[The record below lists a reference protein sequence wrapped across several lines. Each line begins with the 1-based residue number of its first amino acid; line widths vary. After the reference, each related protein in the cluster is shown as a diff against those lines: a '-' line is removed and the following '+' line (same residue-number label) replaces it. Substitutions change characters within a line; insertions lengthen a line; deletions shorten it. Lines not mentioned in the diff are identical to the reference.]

1 MRMHFLFGALTLV
14 PACTGTID
22 SGSDLLPPPPTDVQ
36 IVVRESALPQ
46 PNVEVIFQNADD
58 TVVADVMTDADG
70 RATAEMPDGGN
81 LTVIR
86 TFPAPAPPAA
96 PLPAEAYTYVGVK
109 PGDRLTLVRPTSD
122 QAPTSAINVLVSDTD
137 AGTVTISTLC
147 GSGQG
152 AAPTVPITIR
162 GCSPDAFYVTA
173 NQASFFAHVPFSGS
187 VDLSAMTLRETLSST
202 VLASNVAPNTTVT
215 LEDRVE
221 FNGFL
226 LYTSGAQRVDGTA
239 APLALPQVDGVEQ
252 VTVTQ
257 VTDASGSTQAV
268 AAHGPYTSVAP
279 PVDASFGLIA
289 SVSAKPTFTP
299 ATITWTEGNTGTPS
313 FVISS
318 LAVTRGGPATPDNT
332 YVRTIIAPYTGT
344 SLRMPVLLGAAVVY
358 NPAMAD
364 QIDLSLGLV
373 KVAGG
378 YDALRATAFTVANIL
393 DATPMGGQLTL
404 SYNGTR
410 HGF

>member
-1 MRMHFLFGALTLV
+1 MRMHLLLGALTLV

-22 SGSDLLPPPPTDVQ
+22 SGSDLAPPVPTDVQ
-36 IVVRESALPQ
+36 IVVRESVLPQ

-86 TFPAPAPPAA
+86 TFPAPTPPAA

-173 NQASFFAHVPFSGS
+173 NQASFFAHVPFSES

-299 ATITWTEGNTGTPS
+299 ATITWTDGNTGTPS

-332 YVRTIIAPYTGT
+332 YVRTIIAPYTGP
-344 SLRMPVLLGAAVVY
+344 SLRMPVLPGAAVLY

-410 HGF
+410 KGF

>member
-1 MRMHFLFGALTLV
+1 MRMHLLFGALTLV

-36 IVVRESALPQ
+36 IVVRESAIPQ
-46 PNVEVIFQNADD
+46 PNVEVIFQNADG

-86 TFPAPAPPAA
+86 TFPAPTPPAT

-109 PGDRLTLVRPTSD
+109 AGDRLVLVRPTSD
-122 QAPTSAINVLVSDTD
+122 QAPSSAMNVLVADTG
-137 AGTVTISTLC
+137 AGTVNISTPC

-152 AAPTVPITIR
+152 AAPTVPITVR
-162 GCSPDAFYVTA
+162 GCQPDAFYVTA
-173 NQASFFAHVPFSGS
+173 DQASFFAHVPYSEN
-187 VDLSAMTLRETLSST
+187 VDLSAMTLRESLSST
-202 VLASNVAPNTTVT
+202 VLATSVAPNTTVT

-226 LYTSGAQRVDGTA
+226 IYTSGAQRVDATGA
-239 APLALPQVDGVEQ
+239 NLDLPQIDSVEQ

-257 VTDASGSTQAV
+257 VTDASNSTQAV

-279 PVDASFGLIA
+279 PVNASYGLIA

-299 ATITWTEGNTGTPS
+299 AAITWTEASSGTPS
-313 FVISS
+313 FVITS
-318 LAVTRGGPATPDNT
+318 LAVTRDGPADPNNQ

-344 SLRMPVLLGAAVVY
+344 SLQMPVLPGAAAIY

-364 QIDLSLGLV
+364 QVDLSLGLA

-378 YDALRATAFTVANIL
+378 YDALRATAFTVANLL

>member
-1 MRMHFLFGALTLV
+1 MRMYLLFGALGLGS
-14 PACTGTID
+14 ACTGMID
-22 SGSDLLPPPPTDVQ
+22 SGSPLLPPPPTDVQ

-46 PNVEVIFQNADD
+46 PNVEVIFQNSDN

-86 TFPAPAPPAA
+86 TFPAPTPPAT

-109 PGDRLTLVRPTSD
+109 AGDRLVLVRPTSD
-122 QAPTSAINVLVSDTD
+122 QAPTSAINVLVSDTGG
-137 AGTVTISTLC
+137 GTVTVSTPC

-152 AAPTVPITIR
+152 TAPTVPITIR
-162 GCSPDAFYVTA
+162 GCSPDAFYVTS
-173 NQASFFAHVPFSGS
+173 NQASFFAHVPYSEN

-202 VLASNVAPNTTVT
+202 VLATNVAPNTTVT

-226 LYTSGAQRVDGTA
+226 LYSSGAQRVDATA
-239 APLALPQVDGVEQ
+239 ANLDLPQIDSVEQ

-257 VTDASGSTQAV
+257 VTDASASTQAV

-289 SVSAKPTFTP
+289 SVTAKPTFSP

-332 YVRTIIAPYTGT
+332 YVRTIIAPYAGP
-344 SLRMPVLLGAAVVY
+344 SLQMPVLPGAAVIY
-358 NPAMAD
+358 NPAMTD
-364 QIDLSLGLV
+364 QVDLSLGLV

-378 YDALRATAFTVANIL
+378 YDALRASVFTVANIL
-393 DATPMGGQLTL
+393 DATPMSGQLTL

-410 HGF
+410 KGF